1 MMTGS
6 FGLSPPGIGMRP
18 GFMPARPPMTLLH
31 PPAAPP
37 PPRMFSRLTP
47 QQLKREDELRRIRA
61 GAMPPVTSSWWT
73 TQQMQQRNLIQQREF
88 NRLLR
93 ENTML
98 TREQAALRAQAI
110 ANQQVPASALPP
122 SAPPITVPTAPS
134 AQTDLGPTQNAA
146 AESSAESAP
155 PEMPHAKK
163 SHMLIFV
170 GLAAAAGVGGYVLIK
185 KRKKS

>member
-18 GFMPARPPMTLLH
+18 GFMPARPPMTTFR
-31 PPAAPP
+31 PTYVP
-37 PPRMFSRLTP
+37 PPRMMPRLSP

-61 GAMPPVTSSWWT
+61 GAVPPVASSWWM
-73 TQQMQQRNLIQQREF
+73 QQQTQQRNLIQQREF

-93 ENTML
+93 ENNQL
-98 TREQAALRAQAI
+98 TREQAALRAQVF
-110 ANQQVPASALPP
+110 ANQQVPANAPPP
-122 SAPPITVPTAPS
+122 SAPAVSVPTAPS
-134 AQTDLGPTQNAA
+134 AQTDLRPTQDNAPDA
-146 AESSAESAP
+146 GAEAAP

-163 SHMLIFV
+163 SHVLVFV
-170 GLAAAAGVGGYVLIK
+170 ALAAAAGVGGYVLIK